1 MPRILK
7 NIHTDSQSNTSAM
20 HIKALVITIILTAAA
35 CFNLSAAVDT
45 LSTDKKDSEDSKFLR
60 FISEKVTVSG
70 YAQAGF
76 QYDSYDIAQD
86 KAFNKFN
93 LSRAMIIADIEPI
106 KHLDLYFMADLVK
119 FRLHE
124 LFVRYRPV
132 DAFYIRLGQYKP
144 PFTIESNMSPSVLE
158 IIKGAQAVQY
168 LAGIDGSDAC
178 FGGGAGR
185 DLGLEVGGAFLKIG
199 KDNRNL
205 IEYRVGVF
213 NGEPYN
219 TAETNNRKD
228 VVASLALR
236 PVSILKL
243 HGSVYIGEGTAK
255 ADSPYKAFQAGD
267 TYRRNRWSAGLE
279 LKAGPVYLR
288 SEYMEGLDATVRS
301 RGAYATLTGSP
312 AKFLDIVAS
321 VDYLDRNISLNDW
334 QCNYIIGLQWNI
346 YRKCRL
352 QAQYVYQQRSRNSEG
367 IYSGIPSSHML
378 ITQLQVGF

>member
-1 MPRILK
+1 MHLKATIL
-7 NIHTDSQSNTSAM
+7 T
-20 HIKALVITIILTAAA
+20 LILTAAA
-35 CFNLSAAVDT
+35 CISSSAATDT
-45 LSTDKKDSEDSKFLR
+45 LSTVTDDRKDSKLVRFL
-60 FISEKVTVSG
+60 SEKVSVSG
-70 YAQAGF
+70 YAQAGY
-76 QYDSYDIAQD
+76 QYDTYDMAHEG
-86 KAFNKFN
+86 AFNKFN
-93 LSRAMIIADIEPI
+93 LYRAMIIADIKPI
-106 KHLDLYFMADLVK
+106 RHLDLYFMADVSK
-119 FRLHE
+119 FKLHE
-124 LFVRYRPV
+124 LFIRYNPV
-132 DAFYIRLGQYKP
+132 DAFYIRLGQYKT

-168 LAGIDGSDAC
+168 LAGIDGSDVC

-213 NGEPYN
+213 NGEPFN

-236 PVSILKL
+236 PMSILKL

-255 ADSPYKAFQAGD
+255 TDSPYGSLKAGE
-267 TYRRNRWSAGLE
+267 TYRRDRWSAGLE

-288 SEYMEGLDATVRS
+288 SEYMEGLDASVRS

-321 VDYLDRNISLNDW
+321 VDYLDRNIGLYDW

-352 QAQYVYQQRSRNSEG
+352 QAQYAYQQRSPNSKG
-367 IYSGIPSSHML
+367 IYKDIPSSHM
-378 ITQLQVGF
+378 IVTQLQVGF

>member
-1 MPRILK
+1 MHLKATIL
-7 NIHTDSQSNTSAM
+7 T
-20 HIKALVITIILTAAA
+20 LILTAAA
-35 CFNLSAAVDT
+35 CISSSAATDT
-45 LSTDKKDSEDSKFLR
+45 LSTVTDDRKDSKLARFL
-60 FISEKVTVSG
+60 SEKVSVSG
-70 YAQAGF
+70 YAQAGY
-76 QYDSYDIAQD
+76 QYDTYDMAHD
-86 KAFNKFN
+86 GAFNKFN
-93 LSRAMIIADIEPI
+93 LYRAMIIADIKPI
-106 KHLDLYFMADLVK
+106 KHLDLYFMADVSK
-119 FRLHE
+119 FKLHE
-124 LFVRYRPV
+124 LFIRYNPV
-132 DAFYIRLGQYKP
+132 DAFYIRLGQYKT

-205 IEYRVGVF
+205 IEYRVGIF
-213 NGEPYN
+213 NGEPFN

-236 PVSILKL
+236 PASILKL

-255 ADSPYKAFQAGD
+255 TDSPYGSFKAGE
-267 TYRRNRWSAGLE
+267 TYRRDRWSAGLE

-288 SEYMEGLDATVRS
+288 SEYMEGLDASVRS

-321 VDYLDRNISLNDW
+321 VDYLDRNIALNDW
-334 QCNYIIGLQWNI
+334 QCNYIFGLQWNI

-352 QAQYVYQQRSRNSEG
+352 QAQYVYQQRSKDSQG
-367 IYSGIPSSHML
+367 IYSGIPSSHMI

>member
-1 MPRILK
+1 MHLKATIL
-7 NIHTDSQSNTSAM
+7 T
-20 HIKALVITIILTAAA
+20 LILTAAA
-35 CFNLSAAVDT
+35 ACISSSAATDT
-45 LSTDKKDSEDSKFLR
+45 LSTVTDDRKDSKLIRFL
-60 FISEKVTVSG
+60 SEKVSVSG
-70 YAQAGF
+70 YAQAGYL
-76 QYDSYDIAQD
+76 YDTYDMAHD
-86 KAFNKFN
+86 GAFNKFN
-93 LSRAMIIADIEPI
+93 LYRAMIIADIKPI
-106 KHLDLYFMADLVK
+106 RHLDLYFMADVSK
-119 FRLHE
+119 FKLHE

-132 DAFYIRLGQYKP
+132 DAFYIRLGQYKT

-168 LAGIDGSDAC
+168 LAGIDGSDVC

-213 NGEPYN
+213 NGEPFN

-255 ADSPYKAFQAGD
+255 TDSPYGSFKAGE
-267 TYRRNRWSAGLE
+267 TYRRDRWSAGLE

-288 SEYMEGLDATVRS
+288 SEYMEGRRIRHTDRIS
-301 RGAYATLTGSP
+301 R
-312 AKFLDIVAS
+312 K
-321 VDYLDRNISLNDW
+321 IS
-334 QCNYIIGLQWNI
+334 GH
-346 YRKCRL
+346 
-352 QAQYVYQQRSRNSEG
+352 
-367 IYSGIPSSHML
+367 SGIGGLSGPEYRPERLAVQLHLRTSVEHLPQMPSPGAVRLPAAFQGQQGHPLLAHDHHAAPSRLLMRD
-378 ITQLQVGF
+378 INSKQASAPFSESFVN